1 MMTMLRSMITCR
13 WAAHRIQR
21 YLDGDPAAP
30 LTATEVA
37 RLEAHLAVCARCSG
51 RTEEYRALG
60 RALQEWST
68 RHAPD
73 AELIGRARDT
83 ARRLVAQEPG

>member
-1 MMTMLRSMITCR
+1 MITMLRGMITCR
-13 WAAHRIQR
+13 WAARRIQR
-21 YLDGDPAAP
+21 YLDSDPAAP
-30 LTATEVA
+30 LTAAEVA

-60 RALQEWST
+60 RALREWSA
-68 RHAPD
+68 RNAPD
-73 AELIGRARDT
+73 AELIGRARET